1 MSVLTA
7 RSPTSRMTTVD
18 TGRPLS
24 STTCPVTV
32 EVWFGPVKGEGIRG
46 GGTDLTCPSSVL
58 LARSAAAAT
67 ARRRGTEVK
76 DARHK
81 PGVVFRPLNRAEKRL
96 PAWTFCR
103 LQDRNRRDTDADQ
116 QQLPDRKSTR
126 LNSSHL
132 VISYDVFC

>member
-81 PGVVFRPLNRAEKRL
+81 
-96 PAWTFCR
+96 
-103 LQDRNRRDTDADQ
+103 
-116 QQLPDRKSTR
+116 DRKSTR

-132 VISYDVFC
+132 VISYAVFCL